1 MRRFWESKTYVLF
14 CLLAAC
20 GLMLASCQTRL
31 DKNEQEFG
39 RATQKRLSDSFH
51 QQIAELSQAEKHLPS
66 TGAAPMMPVDYT
78 PWWAD
83 GVCSKIFESSRPAAY
98 PLEELYVRALQH
110 SSQIRVF
117 SDVPLIRETG
127 IREARGEFDT
137 HLFAE
142 ATYEHINEPVTTLL
156 KTGVGGPKRFKQWE
170 SRFEAGVRKKLAT
183 GAEVT
188 LSQELRRTTN
198 NSSYFDPHRQSS
210 ATLALT
216 INQPLLRGAGSEY
229 NRARIRI
236 AKLDTEIARNE
247 FVRQA
252 EGHLLSVNRA
262 YWNLYFARATC
273 LQIQKLVKDTAAIVS
288 KLEQRKDI
296 DAMESELMR
305 SKAALSKRRAEL
317 VRAEVAVKNAEDR
330 IKALL
335 NDPTL
340 LPNPQAELL
349 PASMPSIR
357 PVKIDMKQ
365 AAAVALEN
373 RPEILQSFLQLK
385 ASAIRKNVS
394 KNELLPQLD
403 LILSASLMGMDQAG
417 CLLDGFDDQFH
428 GAHPGFLVG
437 LKFDY
442 PCPNNTAKAV
452 YQRRRLE
459 IRQQLSGI
467 QTTVDSVLLEV
478 KISAREVMTAYRE
491 VATRYE
497 SLRAAEEDVRVLAK
511 RWDSSGSA
519 QKPAVGY
526 LQLLIDAQDRLAS
539 AEEEFARSSVLYNVA
554 TIGLQRAQG
563 TLLKYEDLEI
573 NRSQGDAGLP
583 VLNISK
589 KQNGT
594 TCPVAPVAPMP
605 PVAKPA
611 PKPASAQVRPL
622 VPPTKTTA
630 APVPTKTATTPA
642 PTTVAGRAAATA
654 IAKKAMTATAL
665 PVMTARTATD

>member
-1 MRRFWESKTYVLF
+1 MRRFWESRTYVLS
-14 CLLAAC
+14 CLLAAG
-20 GLMLASCQTRL
+20 GLMLASCQTQIDRYER
-31 DKNEQEFG
+31 DFG
-39 RATQKRLSDSFH
+39 RATQKRLSDNFH

-66 TGAAPMMPVDYT
+66 TGVAPKMPASFS

-83 GVCSKIFESSRPAAY
+83 GVCTKLFESSRPAAY
-98 PLEELYVRALQH
+98 PLEELYVRALQN
-110 SSQIRVF
+110 SAQIKVF

-127 IREARGEFDT
+127 IQEARGEFDT

-142 ATYEHINEPVTTLL
+142 AAYEHINEPVSTTL
-156 KTGVGGPKRFKQWE
+156 KTGAGGPSRFKQWE
-170 SRFEAGVRKKLAT
+170 ARAEVGIRKKLQT
-183 GAEVT
+183 GAEIT
-188 LSQELRRTTN
+188 LSQELRRTSN
-198 NSSYFDPHRQSS
+198 NSVYFDPHRQAT

-216 INQPLLRGAGSEY
+216 VVQPLLRGAGCKY
-229 NRARIRI
+229 NRARIHI

-252 EGHLLSVNRA
+252 EGHLLSVNRS

-273 LQIQKLVKDTAAIVS
+273 LQIQKLVKDTAEIVA
-288 KLEQRKDI
+288 KIEQRKSI
-296 DAMESELMR
+296 DAMDSESMR
-305 SKAALSKRRAEL
+305 AKAALSKRRADL

-349 PASMPSIR
+349 PASTPSIS
-357 PVKIDMKQ
+357 PIKIDMKQ

-403 LILSASLMGMDQAG
+403 LILSTSLMGLDKAG
-417 CLLDGFDDQFH
+417 CLYEGFDDQFS

-452 YQRRRLE
+452 YRRRRLE
-459 IRQQLSGI
+459 IRQQLANI
-467 QTTVDSVLLEV
+467 QTTVDTVLLEV
-478 KISAREVMTAYRE
+478 KIAAREVMTAYRE
-491 VATRYE
+491 LATRYE
-497 SLRAAEEDVRVLAK
+497 ALKAAQEDVRILNK
-511 RWDSSGSA
+511 RWDSSSSA
-519 QKPAVGY
+519 QRPGVGY
-526 LQLLIDAQDRLAS
+526 LQLLVDAQDRLAD
-539 AEEEFARSSVLYNVA
+539 AEAEFARSSVLYNVA
-554 TIGLQRAQG
+554 TISLQRAQG

-573 NRSQGDAGLP
+573 NRTKDDAGLP

-589 KQNGT
+589 KEKDGA
-594 TCPVAPVAPMP
+594 PAAPVAPA
-605 PVAKPA
+605 PVAKPVTV
-611 PKPASAQVRPL
+611 PA
-622 VPPTKTTA
+622 PTKTSAVPAAKPVATTA
-630 APVPTKTATTPA
+630 APVAASVRPA
-642 PTTVAGRAAATA
+642 PTTVAGRRAASEVAR
-654 IAKKAMTATAL
+654 KAMNASAL
-665 PVMTARTATD
+665 PTMTARAGND